1 MSGSAENPGQ
11 GNDKDKD
18 TPVDPPVPPRRM
30 DPRLRMVT
38 RHLARL
44 IDGLDPAIQD
54 QVQQTLDLLVEADFR
69 PGPGG
74 VGRRCPVCGRPAN
87 GSVNG

>member
-1 MSGSAENPGQ
+1 
-11 GNDKDKD
+11 
-18 TPVDPPVPPRRM
+18 
-30 DPRLRMVT
+30 MVT

-54 QVQQTLDLLVEADFR
+54 QVQQTLTVLTEAEFR

-74 VGRRCPVCGRPAN
+74 ERRCPVCGRPAN
-87 GSVNG
+87 G